1 MSNPLT
7 DIEDRGLLKSV
18 SRGIYRISPLPHE
31 KFKHHSLQEFQLA
44 KLHLYK
50 IESDPFTVRR
60 FDEHI
65 AYDSVFDFF
74 IHTHLEGSA
83 EISQGEARFTL
94 EPGALAV
101 VAGGTPYSI
110 DYREKGSRLIL
121 RIPPQIFHER
131 VLGSRIVEFGARVY
145 TGNGLPR
152 IVIDLMTS
160 LAQQADQLSET
171 EQFTVTESLLELVSS
186 VFRSQNGL
194 DNENHGS
201 AQAAR
206 MCRILSYLEENYSD
220 HKLTPAKVAAANAV
234 SVRHLHNLFR
244 HSNMTVCKWI
254 WDRRLKSALE
264 DLVDPSLSHKTISDI
279 AYSKGFN
286 DSAHFSRTFKDRFGL
301 SPSAMRNKMRAQQ
314 ERHAGRKGNDGSD

>member
-1 MSNPLT
+1 ML
-7 DIEDRGLLKSV
+7 
-18 SRGIYRISPLPHE
+18 YR
-31 KFKHHSLQEFQLA
+31 
-44 KLHLYK
+44 
-50 IESDPFTVRR
+50 IESDPFIVRR

-74 IHTHLEGSA
+74 IHTHLEGA
-83 EISQGEARFTL
+83 ADFAQGAAKFTL

-110 DYREKGSRLIL
+110 DYRQKGSRLIL
-121 RIPPQIFHER
+121 RIPHQVFHER
-131 VLGSRIVEFGARVY
+131 VMGSRICEFGARVFN
-145 TGNGLPR
+145 GNGLPR
-152 IVIDLMTS
+152 IVIDLLTS
-160 LAQQADQLSET
+160 LSQQADQLSET
-171 EQFTVTESLLELVSS
+171 EQYTVTESLLELISS
-186 VFRSQNGL
+186 VFRSQNEL
-194 DNENHGS
+194 ESENHGS

-220 HKLTPAKVAAANAV
+220 HKLTPTRVASANAV

-254 WDRRLKSALE
+254 WDRRLKSARE
-264 DLVDPSLSHKTISDI
+264 DLIDPSLSNRTISDI

-314 ERHAGRKGNDGSD
+314 AQLDL